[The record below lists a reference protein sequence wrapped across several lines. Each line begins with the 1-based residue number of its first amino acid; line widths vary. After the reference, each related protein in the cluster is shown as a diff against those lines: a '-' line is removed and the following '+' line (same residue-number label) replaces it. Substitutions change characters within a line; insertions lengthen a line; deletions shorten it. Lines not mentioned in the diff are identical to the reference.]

1 MHLLDR
7 HRLHALLA
15 LLASLALGLGCPSG
29 EEPDPPPDETELD
42 GGTQVEPDAGDVAPD
57 AGEQPGPDAGIT
69 GPPVTFKVM
78 TWNVHDLFDEVN
90 DDWQDWP
97 LSSKDVDAKLEKLAR
112 VIRAANPDILALQE
126 VEKKELLARL
136 NAKLSNALPHQ
147 VLERT
152 YDPRGIN
159 VALMSRFPVVKV
171 QSHASERVFTPD
183 GQGPFTF
190 SRDCLEVQL
199 DVGGNRVVAM
209 LVNHHISMLE
219 DHSETKRQA
228 QANGAKEI
236 ANRLRAENP
245 FLRVIIAGDMNADEG
260 SPTIAIMLDNGN
272 YVDIGQQADERHR
285 WTYVYG
291 GEKQRLDY
299 LLPDS
304 TLASWCASPSCG
316 VYFVHSSDVS
326 AASDHEPVTASF
338 TFP

>member
-1 MHLLDR
+1 MHSLDR

-15 LLASLALGLGCPSG
+15 LLASLSLGLGCPSG

-42 GGTQVEPDAGDVAPD
+42 GGTQVEPDAGSGAPD
-57 AGEQPGPDAGIT
+57 GGEQPGPDAGFL

-78 TWNVHDLFDEVN
+78 TWNVRDLFDEVN
-90 DDWQDWP
+90 DAWQDP
-97 LSSKDVDAKLEKLAR
+97 VLSSREVDAKLERLAR

-159 VALMSRFPVVKV
+159 VALMSRFPVVKA
-171 QSHASERVFTPD
+171 QSHVNERVFTPE
-183 GQGPFTF
+183 GQGPYTF

-199 DVGGNRVVAM
+199 DVGGSRTVAV

-219 DHSETKRQA
+219 DYADTKREA

-236 ANRLRAENP
+236 ANRLRAEHP

-260 SPTIAIMLDNGN
+260 SSTIEIMKDHGN
-272 YVDIGQQADERHR
+272 YVDIGLQADERHR
-285 WTYVYG
+285 WTYVYS

-304 TLASWCASPSCG
+304 TLASWCPSLSCG
-316 VYFVHSSDVS
+316 VYFIHSADVS
-326 AASDHEPVTASF
+326 AASDHEPVTATF